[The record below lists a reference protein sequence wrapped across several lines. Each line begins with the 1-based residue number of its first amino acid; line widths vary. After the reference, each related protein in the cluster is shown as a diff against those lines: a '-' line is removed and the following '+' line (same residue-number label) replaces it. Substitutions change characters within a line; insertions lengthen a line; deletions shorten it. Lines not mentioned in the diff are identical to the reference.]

1 MPELKPALRPD
12 KTLEDH
18 LKQRILVLDGAMGTM
33 IQNLGL
39 NESDYRNTELEDHES
54 PLFGNSDLL
63 NLTRPE
69 AIQGIHEAFLEAGAD
84 IVSTNTFTATS
95 IAQADYALE
104 HKVRDINLF
113 GAQLARAAA
122 DKFST
127 AERPRF
133 VAGSIGPTNRTASL
147 SPDVNDPGFRNVYFC
162 LLYTSPSPRD
172 ATLSRMPSS
181 A

>member
-1 MPELKPALRPD
+1 M
-12 KTLEDH
+12 TLEDH
-18 LKQRILVLDGAMGTM
+18 LNARILVLDGAMGTM

-39 NESDYRNTELEDHES
+39 KEEDYRNDELADHAS

-69 AIQGIHEAFLEAGAD
+69 AIGAIHDAFLEAGAD
-84 IVSTNTFTATS
+84 IVSTNTFTATE

-104 HKVRDINLF
+104 HKVYDINLQ
-113 GAQLARAAA
+113 GARLARAAA
-122 DKFST
+122 DRFST

-147 SPDVNDPGFRNVYFC
+147 SPDVNDPGFPQR
-162 LLYTSPSPRD
+162 LLR
-172 ATLSRMPSS
+172 
-181 A
+181 